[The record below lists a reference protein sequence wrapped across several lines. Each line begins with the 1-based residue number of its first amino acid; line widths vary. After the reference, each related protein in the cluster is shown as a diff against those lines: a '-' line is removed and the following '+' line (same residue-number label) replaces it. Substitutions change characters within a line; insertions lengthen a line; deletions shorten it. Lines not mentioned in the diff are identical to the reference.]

1 MQARGFKT
9 ISVMCIM
16 AFLTTVY
23 ISGCCQWFRE
33 ILETTAPV
41 VSLTV
46 PDNAATGVP
55 INRKIVATFSEA
67 MDPLTIT
74 TTTVKMTGPGGT
86 SVKGT
91 VAYDAANNMAL
102 FTTASD
108 LAINTPYTATIT
120 TGAKDLAGNA
130 LASAFVWS
138 FTTGLTQDTTAPIV
152 SLTAPANAA
161 TGVAI
166 NQKIAA
172 TFSEAMDPSTMTTAT
187 FTLQQGTTPVSGT
200 VTLVGLVAT
209 FTPASN
215 LALNTTYTATITTGA
230 RDLAGNALASAF
242 VWSFTAGATSD
253 TTAPIVSLT
262 APANAATGVPINQ
275 RIAATF
281 SEAMDPST
289 MTTAT
294 FTLQQG
300 TTPISGTVTHVG
312 LVATFTPAS
321 NLALNTTYTATITT
335 GAKDLAG
342 NELASAFVWSFT
354 TGATSDTTAPTVIST
369 NPADNATDV
378 GINAAV
384 NATFSEAMD
393 SSTITTAHFAVT
405 GPGGTPVT
413 GTVAYNVASNI
424 ATFTPASD
432 LALNTL
438 YTATI
443 TTEVKDLAGNTLASD
458 FVWSFTTGSA
468 PVGQAPVVLGSASTF
483 AIMATTEISG
493 GGNQI
498 NGDVGLHP
506 GSAQGIPP
514 SEINGTIHINDQ
526 AIIDAQAALL
536 AAYNDAVSRSTSPIS
551 LPGQIGG
558 LTLAPGLYVNS
569 TSSGISGT
577 GANAILTLDAQG
589 DANAVFIFKMGSTL
603 VTDPATSVVLSGG
616 AQAKNVYW
624 QVGSSATLG
633 TTSIFKGN
641 ILAAVTI
648 TVNSGAAVEGRLFAG
663 SGGGG
668 GAVTV
673 QSSIVTV
680 PAP

>member
-458 FVWSFTTGSA
+458 FVW
-468 PVGQAPVVLGSASTF
+468 
-483 AIMATTEISG
+483 
-493 GGNQI
+493 
-498 NGDVGLHP
+498 
-506 GSAQGIPP
+506 
-514 SEINGTIHINDQ
+514 
-526 AIIDAQAALL
+526 
-536 AAYNDAVSRSTSPIS
+536 
-551 LPGQIGG
+551 
-558 LTLAPGLYVNS
+558 
-569 TSSGISGT
+569 
-577 GANAILTLDAQG
+577 
-589 DANAVFIFKMGSTL
+589 
-603 VTDPATSVVLSGG
+603 
-616 AQAKNVYW
+616 
-624 QVGSSATLG
+624 
-633 TTSIFKGN
+633 
-641 ILAAVTI
+641 
-648 TVNSGAAVEGRLFAG
+648 
-663 SGGGG
+663 
-668 GAVTV
+668 
-673 QSSIVTV
+673 
-680 PAP
+680 